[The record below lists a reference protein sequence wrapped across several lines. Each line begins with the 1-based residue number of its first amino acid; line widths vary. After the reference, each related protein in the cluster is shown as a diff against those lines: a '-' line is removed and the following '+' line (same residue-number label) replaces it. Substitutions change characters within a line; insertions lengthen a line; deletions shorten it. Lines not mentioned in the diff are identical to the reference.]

1 MPEGNLMLTPHRT
14 GAASD
19 SPAGSADVASGRSP
33 ARAAYVVIAV
43 CTALAVFLRVFQLS
57 RPGYLLGVTEY
68 DDGALFGNAVRL
80 VNGVIPYRDF
90 ADVEPPGS
98 MVLIAPVALLA
109 KVTGTAWALG
119 VARILTVGADCAC
132 VALLGLLVRHRGPL
146 AAGVACGVYAV
157 YPDALVASH
166 TFLLEPWLNLF
177 CLIGALLV
185 FDRDQPASNRRLA
198 WGGAAFGF
206 AVAVKLWAAVP
217 LVILGLLLARRPR
230 RTAAL
235 AAGAAAG
242 LGLTVLPFL
251 AVAPGRLISD
261 TITSQATKTDNRG
274 MLPRLTFQG
283 RWPRLND
290 LAGMSVFHGVP
301 VDAGALVLLTVVVA
315 IVAVYMVACVMTGRL
330 PAPLDWYAVIG
341 AIAVILMFCWPELF
355 YPHYGAFEGPFLAL
369 ALALPVGLL
378 RPARSKPTLVPALA
392 VGIAAAA
399 LIAGAGL
406 WQLGQMVHL
415 KPSVPPSVIAT
426 ADRLI
431 PPGSCVVTND
441 ASFTISANRFVPDAA
456 GCPSVVD
463 SYGTYLAMTDGH
475 IDHAEPRVLR
485 SVATTWQAWFARA
498 DYVWLDPSDL
508 KGEIPWTRSLYA
520 YFAGHFRLVGLASP
534 YPGQGNVPRGGLYK
548 RR

>member
-1 MPEGNLMLTPHRT
+1 L
-14 GAASD
+14 D
-19 SPAGSADVASGRSP
+19 SPAGSADVALGRGP
-33 ARAAYVVIAV
+33 ATAAYVVIAV
-43 CTALAVFLRVFQLS
+43 CTALAVFLRLFQLS

-98 MVLIAPVALLA
+98 IVLIAPVALLA

-119 VARILTVGADCAC
+119 VARILTVGADSAC

-185 FDRDQPASNRRLA
+185 FDGDQPASNKRLA

-206 AVAVKLWAAVP
+206 AVAVKLWAAFP
-217 LVILGLLLARRPR
+217 LAIVGLLLSRRPR
-230 RTAAL
+230 RMAAL

-242 LGLTVLPFL
+242 LAIPVLPFL
-251 AVAPGRLISD
+251 AAAPGRLISD

-274 MLPRLTFQG
+274 LLPRLLFRG
-283 RWPRLND
+283 RLPRLSD
-290 LAGMSVFHGVP
+290 LAGMSVFHGLP

-315 IVAVYMVACVMTGRL
+315 IVAVYMAACVIAGRL
-330 PAPLDWYAVIG
+330 PAPLDWYAVVG
-341 AIAVILMFCWPELF
+341 AIAVILMFCWPALY

-378 RPARSKPTLVPALA
+378 RPAQNGPHLVPAIA
-392 VGIAAAA
+392 VGIVAAV

-406 WQLGQMVHL
+406 WQLGQMAQL
-415 KPSVPPSVIAT
+415 KPAVAPSVIAT

-441 ASFTISANRFVPDAA
+441 ASFTISANRFVSNVA

-463 SYGTYLAMTDGH
+463 SYGTFLAMTGGH
-475 IDHAEPRVLR
+475 IGNAEPRVIR
-485 SVATTWQAWFARA
+485 SVATAWQTWFARA
-498 DYVWLDPSDL
+498 DYVWLVSSNL
-508 KGEIPWTRSLYA
+508 KGEIPWTRSLYT
-520 YFAGHFRLVGLASP
+520 YFTGHFRLVGLASP
-534 YPGQGNVPRGGLYK
+534 YPALDNVPRGGLYK
-548 RR
+548 RL